1 MKNTVLITGA
11 SSGFGKVTSK
21 LFHQQGWNVIA
32 TMRSPGKED
41 ELKTLENVFVTR
53 LDVQD
58 AASIQSAVGAGL
70 EKFGRIDAVIN
81 NAGYG
86 LMGVF
91 ESSSR
96 EQIRRQFDVNLF
108 GTMDVTRAVLPHL
121 RTQHSGVI
129 VNLSTVGGVVGFP
142 FGSPYISSKWAVEGF
157 SESLSNELLSLGI
170 QVKIVQ
176 PGSVATNF
184 RTGIEMIKNEI
195 PEYNPLMASLFAN
208 YAKATEHLRK
218 ATPEEVAATIY
229 TAVTD
234 GKPQLRYR
242 VGDDTQFYFDLR
254 RRQTE
259 DEFMQQVRAFMI
271 G

>member
-1 MKNTVLITGA
+1 MKNTVLVTGA
-11 SSGFGKVTSK
+11 SSGFGKVTSQ
-21 LFHQQGWNVIA
+21 LFHQNGWNVIA
-32 TMRSPGKED
+32 TMRSPEKET
-41 ELKTLENVFVTR
+41 ELQALDGMCVTR

-58 AASIQSAVGAGL
+58 LASIQSAVDTGL
-70 EKFGRIDAVIN
+70 KKFGRIDAVVN

-91 ESSSR
+91 ESATR

-108 GTMDVTRAVLPHL
+108 GTMDVTQAVLPHF
-121 RTQHSGVI
+121 RAQRSGVI

-157 SESLSNELLSLGI
+157 SESLSNELLALGI
-170 QVKIVQ
+170 HVKIVQ

-184 RTGIEMIKNEI
+184 RTSIDMIKNEI
-195 PEYNPLMASLFAN
+195 PEYNPLVASLFAN
-208 YAKATEHLRK
+208 YAKTTEHLRK
-218 ATPEEVAATIY
+218 ATPGEVAATIY

-242 VGDDTQFYFDLR
+242 VGDDTEFYFDLR
-254 RRQTE
+254 RKQSE
-259 DEFMQQVRAFMI
+259 DEFMKQVRKFMI